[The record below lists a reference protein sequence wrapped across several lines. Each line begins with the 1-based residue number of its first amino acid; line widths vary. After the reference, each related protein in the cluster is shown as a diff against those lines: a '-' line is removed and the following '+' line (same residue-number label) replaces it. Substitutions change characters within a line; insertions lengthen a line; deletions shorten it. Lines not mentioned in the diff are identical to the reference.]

1 MNILLRAE
9 RAALVVLA
17 LAHLLLRRIDR
28 WLTSG
33 PVPLLPP
40 AATTPLNVAQ
50 LRATLRRR
58 GVRQIDGIAIER
70 CRRADLVAAFT
81 VEG

>member
-1 MNILLRAE
+1 MNILLRIE
-9 RAALVVLA
+9 RPFLVLLA
-17 LAHLLLRRIDR
+17 LAHLLLQRIDR
-28 WLTSG
+28 WLSRT
-33 PVPLLPP
+33 PLALPP
-40 AATTPLNVAQ
+40 ATTTPLNVAQ

-70 CRRADLVAAFT
+70 CRRADLVAAFA

>member
-1 MNILLRAE
+1 MSILLRIE
-9 RAALVVLA
+9 RAVLVLLA
-17 LAHLLLRRIDR
+17 TVHVLLLRLGDLLSR
-28 WLTSG
+28 T
-33 PVPLLPP
+33 PLALPP
-40 AATTPLNVAQ
+40 ATSTPLNVAQ

-70 CRRADLVAAFT
+70 CRRAALVAAFA